1 MERIIFHID
10 VNNAFLSWTAVD
22 LLKNGYKI
30 DIRKIPSIIGGDE
43 SKRHGIVLAKSPI
56 AKQFGIKT
64 AETLYIARKK
74 CPNLKIFSPNYH
86 FYKEMSNKLFSYLK
100 QFSPNMEIFSIDECF
115 LDMSNTSYIY
125 KDLIQLAYEMKE
137 YIKIHFGFTVNIGI
151 GNNKLCAKMASDF
164 EKPDKVH
171 TLFKEEVV
179 KKMWPLPVR
188 DLFMVGK
195 SSAQKLNDLGI
206 KTIGDL
212 AHADVC
218 QLKKHFKN
226 NAIVMI
232 RHANGI
238 DDTLVTDGKY
248 QAKNKNISV
257 SKTLSTDTVDI
268 EFLKKVLLQE
278 AEEVGRSLRKQK
290 EYAKTI
296 AITIRNKDFFDYSH
310 QKKLRNQTNET
321 KVIYETALEL
331 FFKTWKK
338 DYIRNI
344 GIRLSDFV
352 EESTYQVSLF
362 EEKEQIEKKSVDDA
376 LDKIKDKY
384 GFDSIMPA
392 SLLTSSV
399 DKSKKVS

>member
-1 MERIIFHID
+1 MERVIFHID
-10 VNNAFLSWTAVD
+10 VNNAFLSWTAVY
-22 LLKNGYKI
+22 LLKQGRKT

-56 AKQFGIKT
+56 AKQYGIKT
-64 AETLYIARKK
+64 AETIYMARKK
-74 CPNLKIFSPNYH
+74 CPNLKIYSPNYQ
-86 FYKEMSNKLFSYLK
+86 FYKEMSNKLFEYLK

-125 KDLIQLAYEMKE
+125 KDLIQLAYDMKE
-137 YIKIHFGFTVNIGI
+137 YIKTNFGFTVNIGI

-164 EKPDKVH
+164 EKPDKIH
-171 TLFKEEVV
+171 TLFKEEIAQ
-179 KKMWPLPVR
+179 KMWPLPVG

-195 SSAQKLNDLGI
+195 SSTKKLNELGI
-206 KTIGDL
+206 KTIRDL
-212 AHADVC
+212 AHADVNKL
-218 QLKKHFKN
+218 QRYFKN

-238 DDTLVTDGKY
+238 DDKQVIDGKY
-248 QAKNKNISV
+248 QSKNKNISV

-268 EFLKKVLLQE
+268 EFIKQVLLQE

-290 EYAKTI
+290 EYAQTI

-310 QKKLRNQTNET
+310 QKKLKNGTNET
-321 KVIYETALEL
+321 KIIYETALEL
-331 FFKTWKK
+331 FLKTWKK
-338 DYIRNI
+338 EYIRNI
-344 GIRLSDFV
+344 GIRLSDLV
-352 EESTYQVSLF
+352 EDSSYQISLF
-362 EEKEQIEKKSVDDA
+362 ERQENIEKKAVDEVIDA
-376 LDKIKDKY
+376 IKDKY
-384 GFDSIMPA
+384 GFDIIMPA